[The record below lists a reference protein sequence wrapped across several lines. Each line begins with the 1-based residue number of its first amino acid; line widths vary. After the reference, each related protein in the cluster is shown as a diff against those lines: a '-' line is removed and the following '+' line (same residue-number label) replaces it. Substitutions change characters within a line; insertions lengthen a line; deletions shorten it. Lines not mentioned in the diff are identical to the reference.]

1 MDIFKNKLTTEKK
14 FELFQAIAILTVI
27 YFIAS
32 LLFGKPF
39 LTAIIDPLLLFMA
52 FNTLFVLF
60 KYFDK
65 KDKSHEITRKVY
77 FVGVAVFFVLVIFN
91 VLFL

>member
-1 MDIFKNKLTTEKK
+1 MDIFKNKLITEKK
-14 FELFQAIAILTVI
+14 FELFQAIAILTAI

-39 LTAIIDPLLLFMA
+39 LTVIIDPLLLFMA

-60 KYFDK
+60 KYFDR
-65 KDKSHEITRKVY
+65 KDKYREITRKVY
-77 FVGVAVFFVLVIFN
+77 LVGVAVFFVLVIFN
-91 VLFL
+91 VLF